1 MLVVRWESG
10 SNGRINWICIKSY
23 VLRFDCTRICGFSGR
38 SIISTVCIVLVIV
51 LCGYD
56 ATLIPPRDAV
66 YLQSGIRAIY

>member
-1 MLVVRWESG
+1 MLAVRYESC

-23 VLRFDCTRICGFSGR
+23 VSRFDSTRICGFSGH
-38 SIISTVCIVLVIV
+38 SISSVVCIVFVIV

-66 YLQSGIRAIY
+66 YLQSGIQAIY